1 MRIDVLGGGPA
12 GLYFAVLMKKA
23 DPGHEIR
30 VFERNAPDATF
41 GFGVVFSEG
50 SLDQLEDADYE
61 SYLRI
66 TESFVRWDP
75 LDVRYRGTTTRVRG
89 NAYSGIERKQLLRI
103 LQERARG
110 LGVELTF
117 HHEIASVEPHLDAD
131 LVVGADGANS
141 LTRRTFAEALHP
153 TVRLHPSRYA
163 WFAADFA
170 LPVFTYVFRET
181 PWGLFQA
188 HCYPY
193 DERRSTMVVLVSE
206 PTWRRAGLDEM
217 DEAESL
223 AFTQAVFQE
232 DLGPGRRMI
241 SNRSLWI
248 SFPWISCRSWHHGN
262 VVLVGDAAHTA
273 HFSVGAGT
281 RLAMEDAIALARA
294 LVKWKGNREA
304 ALAEYE
310 LERQPAVE
318 RMQEAARVSAAYFDS
333 LERYLGFEPLQFTY
347 QLMTRTPRITHHNL
361 ALRDPEF
368 VRRVEARFWARATG
382 GDGAGPGED
391 GEGRAE
397 TPLVAPPP
405 GFAPLRL
412 RSLVFPNRIALAPA
426 EDWQREL
433 ASGAGLVLTPLVA
446 VSPEGRVSPETPLAE
461 DLPPAPAGV
470 VVVPSLGHAG
480 RRGATRPRR
489 LGVDLPLPPAER
501 WPLVSASALAYAPW
515 MPAPAELD
523 AEGMDRIVERFVAAA
538 RRLRRLGYRVLELDL
553 SRGYLLASFLSP
565 LSNRRVDEHGGDLEE
580 RLRFPLRVLG
590 AVRAEWP
597 EDLPL
602 GVAVSIDDLA
612 PGGIAEDE
620 ALEAVRRLARAGAD
634 LFRVLAGQTV
644 PESRPD
650 YGRLYGAAR
659 SDLVRNRCRVPTIAS
674 GRITTLD
681 ELHTVVA
688 AGRADLC
695 VLDLG

>member
-1 MRIDVLGGGPA
+1 VRIDVLGGGPA
-12 GLYFAVLMKKA
+12 GLYFAILMKKA

-50 SLDQLEDADYE
+50 SLGELEDADYE

-66 TESFVRWDP
+66 TESFARWDP

-117 HHEIASVEPHLDAD
+117 HHEITSLEPHLDAD

-141 LTRRTFAEALHP
+141 LTRRTYADLLGASVEP
-153 TVRLHPSRYA
+153 HPSKYA
-163 WFAADFA
+163 WFGADFA

-193 DERRSTMVVLVSE
+193 DRRRSTMVVLVSE
-206 PTWRRAGLDEM
+206 STWRRAGLDAM
-217 DEAESL
+217 DEEASL

-248 SFPWISCRSWHHGN
+248 SFPWISCRSWHHGH
-262 VVLVGDAAHTA
+262 VVLLGDAAHTA

-361 ALRDPEF
+361 TLRDPEF

-382 GDGAGPGED
+382 GEVAGVPEARP
-391 GEGRAE
+391 ER
-397 TPLVAPPP
+397 PLVAPPP

-412 RSLVFPNRIALAPA
+412 RSLTLPNRIALAPV
-426 EDWQREL
+426 EDWRP
-433 ASGAGLVLTPLVA
+433 AVTSGAGLVLTPLVA
-446 VSPEGRVSPETPLAE
+446 VSPEGRVSPETPLVG
-461 DLPPAPAGV
+461 DLPPAPAEAL
-470 VVVPSLGHAG
+470 VVPSIGHAG

-489 LGVDLPLPPAER
+489 LGVDRPLPAAEG
-501 WPLVSASALAYAPW
+501 WPLVSASAIAYAPW
-515 MPAPAELD
+515 MPVPAELD
-523 AEGMDRIVERFVAAA
+523 AAGMERIVGAFAAAA
-538 RRLRRLGYRVLELDL
+538 RRLRRLGYRALELDL
-553 SRGYLLASFLSP
+553 SRGSLLASFLSP
-565 LSNRRVDEHGGDLEE
+565 LSNHRTDEHGGSLEG
-580 RLRFPLRVLG
+580 RLRFPLRVLE

-597 EDLPL
+597 DDLPL
-602 GVAVSIDDLA
+602 AVALTVSDLA
-612 PGGIAEDE
+612 PGGITEEE
-620 ALEAVRRLARAGAD
+620 ALEAVRRLAGAGAD
-634 LFRVLAGQTV
+634 LFRVLVGQTTS
-644 PESRPD
+644 EFRPD
-650 YGRLYGAAR
+650 YGRLYGAAN
-659 SDLVRNRCRVPTIAS
+659 SDLVRNRCHVPTVAS